1 MFKFLYRDSIVLECL
16 QCKVTESLSTFT
28 DDRNMY
34 HSKKSD
40 LLNRLRQIHGAV
52 VELVKS
58 DRSAIVFDLSVF
70 IKALANRNQ

>member
-1 MFKFLYRDSIVLECL
+1 MECF
-16 QCKVTESLSTFT
+16 QCKVTEFASPFT
-28 DDRNMY
+28 DGGNIY

-40 LLNRLRQIHGAV
+40 LLNRLKQIQGAV

-58 DRSAIVFDLSVF
+58 DRSAIVFDLCVF

>member
-1 MFKFLYRDSIVLECL
+1 MECL

-40 LLNRLRQIHGAV
+40 LLNRLRQIQGAV

-58 DRSAIVFDLSVF
+58 DRSAIVFDLCS
-70 IKALANRNQ
+70 IKISE